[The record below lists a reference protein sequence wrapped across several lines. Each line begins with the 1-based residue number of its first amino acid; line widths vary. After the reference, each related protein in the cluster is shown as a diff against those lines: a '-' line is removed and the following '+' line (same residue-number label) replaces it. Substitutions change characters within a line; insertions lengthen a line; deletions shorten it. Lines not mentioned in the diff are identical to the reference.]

1 MTVFYGVNDNSDQT
15 INISGLTGQTNNV
28 VIMYGGNDTVY
39 GSNVTDQILG
49 GYGNDSLLG
58 NGGND
63 FLSGE
68 DGNDTLF
75 GGTGNDSLY
84 GGTGNDSLNGQTGID
99 YLYGGAGN
107 DTYIH
112 NLNSGNDL
120 INDNQTVT
128 GAVGSGVG
136 LSDTLQF
143 NGVLLKDL
151 HAYTASNNLDLWITS
166 VTDAADGVINDGVLI
181 QNYYLGGDY
190 VIERIAGSDAIPYY
204 LNPQVIPF
212 N

>member
-84 GGTGNDSLNGQTGID
+84 GGAGNDSLNGQAGID

-107 DTYIH
+107 DIYVH
-112 NLNSGNDL
+112 NLNSGNDV

-128 GAVGSGVG
+128 GAVGSGGGTDILYFANV
-136 LSDTLQF
+136 
-143 NGVLLKDL
+143 
-151 HAYTASNNLDLWITS
+151 AYANLVY
-166 VTDAADGVINDGVLI
+166 VTDGSTNLYVTSASDWYDNSQVNDGVMI
-181 QNYYLGGDY
+181 QNYFSGGNY
-190 VIERIAGSDAIPYY
+190 KIELIAGSDGATHFFP
-204 LNPQVIPF
+204 V
-212 N
+212 